1 MPTYDYECKSC
12 GYTFEYFQ
20 SMSDAPLDTCPKC
33 GKEVRRL
40 IGGGLGI
47 IFKGSGFYVTDN
59 KGASSSVAPGASSC
73 EGCKS
78 ESHAAGHDTP
88 CKEEK
93 KETSSKKE
101 TPSKPAKEAVA
112 V

>member
-20 SMSDAPLDTCPKC
+20 SMSDQPLTTCPQC

-59 KGASSSVAPGASSC
+59 KGTVSSVAPGSSAS
-73 EGCKS
+73 EGGKAS
-78 ESHAAGHDTP
+78 EHHEAPSETVA
-88 CKEEK
+88 K
-93 KETSSKKE
+93 KAETKE
-101 TPSKPAKEAVA
+101 TPKSSKEKISV
-112 V
+112 